1 MRMTGWMAFALAA
14 MLTLA
19 APVRAQGGGPA
30 PDTIPFERIVA
41 VVGTKVILWS
51 EVLTEVNQQ
60 RAQGLIDL
68 PPDSAGQ
75 VAVARTVLEQMVD
88 EEVLFRHAEADTGVT
103 VSDNEV
109 AQSVDEQIQRIRGQ
123 FSTDQEMG
131 TALRSSGFGNIEEY
145 RRFLSDQM
153 RRTELVRRYVAKL
166 KAEGKLPPTPV
177 SEEDVTE
184 AFERQKDQLPQR
196 PARVTFRQIVV
207 PAQATAAAR
216 AAARAKADSL
226 LVELRAGG
234 DFALIAR
241 RESMDETTAER
252 GGDLGW
258 NRRGE
263 MVPAFDRMMFALPP
277 GVVSPVVETT
287 FGFHIIKVDRVQ
299 PAEVK
304 ARHILIRP
312 VIDSAQVAAAKL
324 RADSVLALW
333 KSGVPF
339 DTLAAKYHDP
349 DEVRASLEPFP
360 REQLPE
366 SYQAAFEGKGTGDFV
381 EPFAIDDRVRGAK
394 KFVVAHIEESQ
405 EGGEYTLADYRIRVR
420 DHLSE
425 ERSMRRLI
433 DGLRKQTYVSIR
445 M

>member
-1 MRMTGWMAFALAA
+1 MRVTGWMALALAA
-14 MLTLA
+14 MLPLA
-19 APVRAQGGGPA
+19 APVRAQGPA

-51 EVLTEVNQQ
+51 EVLTEVNQL
-60 RAQGLIDL
+60 RAQGQLEL
-68 PPDSAGQ
+68 PSDSAGQ

-103 VSDNEV
+103 VSENEV
-109 AQSVDEQIQRIRGQ
+109 AQSVDQQIQRIRGQ

-131 TALRSSGFGNIEEY
+131 VALRSSGFGNIEEY

-153 RRTELVRRYVAKL
+153 RRSELVRRYVAKL

-177 SEEDVTE
+177 SEADVTE
-184 AFERQKDQLPQR
+184 AFEREKDKLPQR

-207 PAQATAAAR
+207 PAQATEAAR

-263 MVPAFDRMMFALPP
+263 MVPAFDRVMFALPP

-312 VIDSAQVAAAKL
+312 VIDSAQVAAAKV

-333 KSGVPF
+333 ESGVPY

-366 SYQAAFEGKGTGDFV
+366 SYQAAFQGKGTGDFV

-405 EGGEYTLADYRIRVR
+405 DGGEFTLADYRIRVR
-420 DHLSE
+420 DQLSE